1 MFVPSEPS
9 YTGRRPKEGT
19 SSIHCPP
26 VLKAA
31 RRYPGRGEAILACHF
46 PATMSEARRAR
57 ERLAFEE
64 LLLLQIAV
72 LKKRYAQTAMRRAQ
86 ALKPAG
92 ALTAN
97 FLAALPYVP
106 TGAQTR
112 AIHEIEE
119 DLRSEVPMRRLLH
132 GDVGSGKTMI
142 AAYCLLRAV
151 EQGAQA
157 ALMAPTEVLADQHY
171 MGLSEQLS
179 CLGVRVGL
187 LKGGQPAGERRAI
200 RRALEKGDMD
210 VVIGTHALIQG
221 GVRFHDLRL
230 ELSTSSIDSA

>member
-1 MFVPSEPS
+1 
-9 YTGRRPKEGT
+9 
-19 SSIHCPP
+19 
-26 VLKAA
+26 
-31 RRYPGRGEAILACHF
+31 
-46 PATMSEARRAR
+46 MSEARRAR